1 MLDKI
6 DYKIAK
12 ELSEYHMY
20 PYSQDI
26 YLNIFKHFS
35 HFPLKL
41 RDIGIEGEGT
51 TITFMALVIL
61 RCLNNHGNDLPEQY
75 EKILRE
81 FKLSVAPYFP
91 QNISVEIF
99 LGCLLF
105 YYHPVDVKNTLSTVE
120 ADKIFDKNEQ
130 YEYELK
136 KKTIL
141 MFVV

>member
-1 MLDKI
+1 MVDKI

-20 PYSQDI
+20 PYAQDI

-41 RDIGIEGEGT
+41 NDIGIEGEGT
-51 TITFMALVIL
+51 SITFMAMVIL
-61 RCLNNHGNDLPEQY
+61 RCLDDHGNDLAEQY

-81 FKLSVAPYFP
+81 YKHIVAPYFP
-91 QNISVEIF
+91 QNISVETF

-105 YYHPVDVKNTLSTVE
+105 YYHPVDIKNTLSTVDV
-120 ADKIFDKNEQ
+120 DKIFDKKEQ

>member
-12 ELSEYHMY
+12 ELSEYHLY
-20 PYSQDI
+20 PYALDI

-41 RDIGIEGEGT
+41 KDIGIKGEGM

-61 RCLNNHGNDLPEQY
+61 RCLDNHENDLHKQY
-75 EKILRE
+75 DKILTE
-81 FKLSVAPYFP
+81 FKKSIAPYFP
-91 QNISVEIF
+91 PNISVETF

-105 YYHPVDVKNTLSTVE
+105 YYHPVDIKNILSTD
-120 ADKIFDKNEQ
+120 AGDKIFDKKER

-141 MFVV
+141 MFTI

>member
-12 ELSEYHMY
+12 ELSEYHLY
-20 PYSQDI
+20 PYAQDI

-41 RDIGIEGEGT
+41 KDIGVEGVGT
-51 TITFMALVIL
+51 TITFIALVIL
-61 RCLNNHGNDLPEQY
+61 RCLGNHGNDLLILY
-75 EKILRE
+75 EEILGE
-81 FKLSVAPYFP
+81 LKKSIAPNFP
-91 QNISVEIF
+91 QNISVETF

-105 YYHPVDVKNTLSTVE
+105 YYHPADIKNILSTDE
-120 ADKIFDKNEQ
+120 LDKIFDEKER
-130 YEYELK
+130 YEYEIK

-141 MFVV
+141 MFIV